1 MHGRLFARFF
11 WRFPTHSLLG
21 TTTSSS
27 SSTSSPRSSPPGL
40 STRPCFSTTPTSC
53 PGQGLVP
60 FSVKNRD
67 ELAIFR
73 VGSFRPVRPIPP
85 IFASFRPLGHVK
97 QRRMPRKSPLALDLG
112 LKHMRPAC
120 EHSRGWRSLSAL
132 PGKPRGLGGWVGG
145 HVATHTHF
153 LEVCGIGFPPCR
165 EVRQPSLTCAVRFVI
180 VWAEFQCHTG
190 VNGASGKGC
199 PPPPKLPLW
208 PCVAR
213 GGGSV
218 GSASGVG
225 RGLIQGVSRSRVPLT
240 QFLLLQCPPPN
251 RKVSLPLCYLQIWE
265 LFAHCPFPT
274 TPPGC
279 ILFKGLAKLRV

>member
-112 LKHMRPAC
+112 LKHMRLLGPAC
-120 EHSRGWRSLSAL
+120 EHSRGWHSLNAL
-132 PGKPRGLGGWVGG
+132 PRKAQGFGWMGRWACCNTHPFLGG
-145 HVATHTHF
+145 
-153 LEVCGIGFPPCR
+153 
-165 EVRQPSLTCAVRFVI
+165 VRHWLPTMPRSQAALAHLR
-180 VWAEFQCHTG
+180 
-190 VNGASGKGC
+190 C
-199 PPPPKLPLW
+199 PI
-208 PCVAR
+208 R
-213 GGGSV
+213 YR
-218 GSASGVG
+218 VG
-225 RGLIQGVSRSRVPLT
+225 RVS
-240 QFLLLQCPPPN
+240 
-251 RKVSLPLCYLQIWE
+251 VSHW
-265 LFAHCPFPT
+265 
-274 TPPGC
+274 G
-279 ILFKGLAKLRV
+279 